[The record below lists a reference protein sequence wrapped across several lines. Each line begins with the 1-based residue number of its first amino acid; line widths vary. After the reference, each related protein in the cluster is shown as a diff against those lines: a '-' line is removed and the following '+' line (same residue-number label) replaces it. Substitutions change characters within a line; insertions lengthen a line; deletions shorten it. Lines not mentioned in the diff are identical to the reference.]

1 MKCDR
6 AFLDRI
12 SQNSKMR
19 VAIVKC
25 QWITVDG
32 IVKKGHLVASGMAR
46 NSHYPKGTIKMQI
59 PFFQKLG
66 LDLTSFFP
74 ATLNVSISPY
84 TFTRQQ
90 PEYTCKNI
98 KWTDKHPPED
108 FSFSRC
114 RVLYNNIR
122 YDALIYYPHPETKKT
137 HFQDNSTLEII
148 APEIPNLNYGD
159 RIQIEI
165 NQKEF
170 SFREKE
176 QE

>member
-25 QWITVDG
+25 RWITVDG
-32 IVKKGHLVASGMAR
+32 IVKKGHQVASGMAQ
-46 NSHYPKGTIKMQI
+46 NSPYPKGTIEMQI

-90 PEYTCKNI
+90 PEYTFKNI

-148 APEIPNLNYGD
+148 APEISNLNYGD